1 MRGSFLNVLR
11 LLLLSGANPLDV
23 DENGISVLKRAKRRV
38 EFARE
43 MELYL
48 ENPIRY
54 RSNCSAL
61 IALSIGLASLD
72 LPVLIVTIISE
83 YLVSINQEKFFGQ
96 YSEQKSW
103 DIASLIKK
111 KAKKMKKSRRKSK
124 SKSKRKRRN
133 K

>member
-1 MRGSFLNVLR
+1 MRF
-11 LLLLSGANPLDV
+11 LLLSGANPLDV
-23 DENGISVLKRAKRRV
+23 CESDGETVTVLQLA
-38 EFARE
+38 ARKVYIALDLE
-43 MELYL
+43 AYI

-54 RSNCSAL
+54 RSDCSAL

-83 YLVSINQEKFFGQ
+83 YLVSINEEELFGQ

-111 KAKKMKKSRRKSK
+111 KTQIE
-124 SKSKRKRRN
+124 N
-133 K
+133 

>member
-1 MRGSFLNVLR
+1 MRD
-11 LLLLSGANPLDV
+11 ANPLDV
-23 DENGISVLKRAKRRV
+23 DDNGKTSLDLARASAKD
-38 EFARE
+38 
-43 MELYL
+43 ELESFL

-54 RSNCSAL
+54 RSNHSAL

-111 KAKKMKKSRRKSK
+111 KAKIE
-124 SKSKRKRRN
+124 N
-133 K
+133 